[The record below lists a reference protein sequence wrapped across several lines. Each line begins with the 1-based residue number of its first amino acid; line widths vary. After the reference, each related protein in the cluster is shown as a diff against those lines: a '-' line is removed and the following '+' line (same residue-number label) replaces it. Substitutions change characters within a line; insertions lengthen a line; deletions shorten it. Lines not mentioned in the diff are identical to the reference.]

1 MLRFQ
6 CILKG
11 GFHLA
16 VRTFVFD
23 LDGVVYRGNQP
34 LPGAVDTIE
43 NLRRLGHQV
52 YFFTNN
58 SSRTRLDYLDKLTDM
73 GITTDIEHIMTAS
86 HATAL
91 YLVEQGARGKSVY
104 MIGREGV
111 REALTSVGMRIIA
124 DPEVEKAD
132 YVVVGIDHDFNF
144 TKLMKAQQAILGGA
158 VFIGTNP
165 DLTFPCEDGRITPGN
180 GAILAS
186 IQAATGIAPTVIGK
200 PETPAMHEI
209 LELAHATPQ
218 GTIVVGDRLDTDIL
232 AGNRIGART
241 VLVLTGIAT
250 EEDVGLAPQEMKP
263 DMIVGTLPDM
273 VRILD
278 LGS

>member
-1 MLRFQ
+1 M
-6 CILKG
+6 
-11 GFHLA
+11 A

-58 SSRTRLDYLDKLTDM
+58 SSKTRLEYVEKLTGM
-73 GITTDIEHIMTAS
+73 GITTDVDHIMTAS
-86 HATAL
+86 YATAL

-104 MIGREGV
+104 MIGGEGV
-111 REALTSVGMRIIA
+111 REALVSVGMRIIP
-124 DPEVEKAD
+124 DPNVERPD

-144 TKLMKAQQAILGGA
+144 RKLADAQWAILNGA
-158 VFIGTNP
+158 TFIGTNP

-180 GAILAS
+180 GALLAA
-186 IQAATGIAPTVIGK
+186 IQAATGVEPIVIGK

-209 LELAHATPQ
+209 LELAHATPED
-218 GTIVVGDRLDTDIL
+218 TIVVGDRLDTDIL
-232 AGNRIGART
+232 AGRRIGACT
-241 VLVLTGIAT
+241 ILVLTGIAK
-250 EEDVGLAPQEMKP
+250 ESDLQSVSDDMKP
-263 DMIVGTLPDM
+263 DIVVGTLPELM
-273 VRILD
+273 KYL
-278 LGS
+278 